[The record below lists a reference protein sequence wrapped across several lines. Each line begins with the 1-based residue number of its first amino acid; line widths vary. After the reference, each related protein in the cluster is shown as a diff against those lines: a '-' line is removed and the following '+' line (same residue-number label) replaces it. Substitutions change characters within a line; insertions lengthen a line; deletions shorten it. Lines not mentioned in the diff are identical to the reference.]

1 MRVSAIQ
8 VASTHD
14 VEENRQSLRSWVER
28 AAQEGSELIVL
39 PEASQRRFGTG
50 GEPLISDA
58 ESIEGPYVSTMIALS
73 RQFNVTISAGI
84 FEISH
89 EKGKAFNTTVLT
101 KPSGSVASYR
111 KIHLYDAF
119 GFEESAGVV
128 SGPVDDSNLLVR
140 SRGGLRVG
148 VMTCFDLRFP
158 EMAGALLRRGATAIA
173 IGAAWVE
180 GPLKDEQWMTLLRA
194 RAVET
199 TSFVIAAAQPGP
211 NYCGRSCIVHPNGT
225 VLAQAD
231 KSGSCMITAD
241 LNDDELQEVRLRM
254 PVEQG
259 RRLR

>member
-1 MRVSAIQ
+1 
-8 VASTHD
+8 
-14 VEENRQSLRSWVER
+14 
-28 AAQEGSELIVL
+28 
-39 PEASQRRFGTG
+39 
-50 GEPLISDA
+50 
-58 ESIEGPYVSTMIALS
+58 
-73 RQFNVTISAGI
+73 
-84 FEISH
+84 
-89 EKGKAFNTTVLT
+89 
-101 KPSGSVASYR
+101 
-111 KIHLYDAF
+111 
-119 GFEESAGVV
+119 
-128 SGPVDDSNLLVR
+128 
-140 SRGGLRVG
+140 
-148 VMTCFDLRFP
+148 MTCFDLRFP